1 MHLGGHLTKI
11 STLLLAAVLV
21 ASTASAATFSIAS
34 TGIDSSGLLS
44 LRIGGH
50 GFNIAQPAGSGV
62 GLGSAG
68 VRYYNG
74 AYLADSSASGW
85 LSPSASGAA
94 GVGGLY
100 TYQVQFDLTGL
111 DPSTAVLSGGFA
123 TDNDGFVTLNGGAA
137 LAVSSS
143 GGFGSFTS
151 FSANSGFVAGINT
164 FEVTVN
170 NGGDPTAFR
179 VQFDRADAQSLS
191 GVPEP
196 GSWALLA
203 TGLGAITLRRKSAR

>member
-1 MHLGGHLTKI
+1 MTKI

-21 ASTASAATFSIAS
+21 SSTASAATFSIAS

-44 LRIGGH
+44 LGSADTDWTL
-50 GFNIAQPAGSGV
+50 IAQPAGSGV

-74 AYLADSSASGW
+74 AYLADTSASGW
-85 LSPSASGAA
+85 LSPSASGAG

-123 TDNDGFVTLNGGAA
+123 TDSNGFVTLNGGAA
-137 LAVSSS
+137 LA
-143 GGFGSFTS
+143 
-151 FSANSGFVAGINT
+151 
-164 FEVTVN
+164 
-170 NGGDPTAFR
+170 
-179 VQFDRADAQSLS
+179 L
-191 GVPEP
+191 
-196 GSWALLA
+196 
-203 TGLGAITLRRKSAR
+203 